1 VVNVV
6 EKFHLRFIVS
16 GILLKAGNAF
26 FEAEAKSRTDFEAL
40 VGSAA
45 GSHTDLSG
53 GNGLQVKEIRT
64 GLKLLAKRPIR

>member
-16 GILLKAGNAF
+16 GILLKAGDAF

-45 GSHTDLSG
+45 CSHTDLSG
-53 GNGLQVKEIRT
+53 VMGCK
-64 GLKLLAKRPIR
+64 